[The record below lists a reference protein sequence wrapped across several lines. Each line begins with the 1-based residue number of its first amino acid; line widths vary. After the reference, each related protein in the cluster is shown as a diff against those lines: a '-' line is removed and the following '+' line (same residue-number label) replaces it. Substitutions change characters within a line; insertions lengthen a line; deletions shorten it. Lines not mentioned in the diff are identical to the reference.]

1 MSGGLPAYKI
11 INNCVSFLMK
21 EAIYSVE
28 EMLWKCREQL
38 NLFFIRN

>member
-11 INNCVSFLMK
+11 INKSVPFLIK
-21 EAIYSVE
+21 EAIYSRQ
-28 EMLWKCREQL
+28 EMLWKYSEQL

>member
-11 INNCVSFLMK
+11 INNSVSFLIK
-21 EAIYSVE
+21 EPIYSE
-28 EMLWKCREQL
+28 KEMLWKCREQL